1 MSITKVLLVDDQ
13 IRFAKLLK
21 ETLELF
27 NFEVCFFN
35 SGISALE
42 YSKNSKPDIVI
53 SDIYMP
59 QMNGFDFLTS
69 FKKLGYWDIPFIF
82 LTAKNLEEDIRKGT
96 SLGADDFLIKPMKPK
111 DLIDAINIQIKKKEQ
126 FINEYRL
133 MENNLRTVIARKDA
147 TLLKEAAML
156 NHVVRFPLAT
166 LMRVVN
172 VIENP
177 NLKKDKSKLISS
189 IRPIAEELEKT
200 IRENVLFINHS
211 VLQ

>member
-1 MSITKVLLVDDQ
+1 MSGTKVLLVDDQ
-13 IRFAKLLK
+13 KRFARLLK

-27 NFEVCFFN
+27 DFEVHFCN
-35 SGISALE
+35 NCLSALE
-42 YSKNSKPDIVI
+42 YSKNNKPDIVI

-82 LTAKNLEEDIRKGT
+82 LTAERLEEDIRKGMN
-96 SLGADDFLIKPMKPK
+96 LGADDFLIKPIKPK
-111 DLIDAINIQIKKKEQ
+111 DLIDAMNIQLKKKEE

-133 MENNLRTVIARKDA
+133 MENNLRTEIARKDA

-156 NHVVRFPLAT
+156 THIVRFPLAT

-177 NLKKDKSKLISS
+177 NLKKDKTKLISS

-200 IRENVLFINHS
+200 IRENVMFINHS